1 MLKDKQ
7 AVSNLQKL
15 DQHSGHNPVELS
27 RWRALGFGVLA
38 YVECGDSGVDGDAF
52 FRASRHVQK
61 VLLLDM
67 SPIRVSITGE
77 AGRIQNRGGVP
88 CVEAVLP
95 WKPPRGIWP
104 HELNSFDDDR
114 LMVAPGNIEK
124 GVLARAVGSRD
135 RNQLYRIVSYVVN
148 AVAEG

>member
-1 MLKDKQ
+1 MGDVKGAILHL
-7 AVSNLQKL
+7 AGFRTYSEPMPTVS
-15 DQHSGHNPVELS
+15 
-27 RWRALGFGVLA
+27 
-38 YVECGDSGVDGDAF
+38 
-52 FRASRHVQK
+52 

-88 CVEAVLP
+88 CVETVLP